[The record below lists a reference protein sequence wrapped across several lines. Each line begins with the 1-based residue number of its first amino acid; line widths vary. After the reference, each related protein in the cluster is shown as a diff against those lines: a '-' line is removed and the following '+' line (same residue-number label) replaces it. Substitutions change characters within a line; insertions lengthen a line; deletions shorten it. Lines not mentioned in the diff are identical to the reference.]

1 MSQRTDPGKIERA
14 YAAVV
19 NHWRDHQSSPSI
31 REIGE
36 AIGIASTSDV
46 RHLLSLLEDQG
57 LIYHLH
63 NKKSRQITPTNM
75 KITFEDEP

>member
-1 MSQRTDPGKIERA
+1 MPQTDPAKIERA
-14 YAAVV
+14 YAAIV
-19 NHWRDHQSSPSI
+19 NHWREHQYPPSI

-36 AIGIASTSDV
+36 AIGIASTSSV

-57 LIYHLH
+57 RIHTLH

-75 KITFEDEP
+75 TITFRDGP